1 MLKLANTIFEKM
13 FLADKWNVGIIN
25 QSMDDLI
32 KKKRLNKIVWLKED
46 NVDYSADPFITE
58 INNEVKIYYEEL
70 NFWHGKGKIMMID
83 GLDFKTKKEVSGII
97 PSNIHLSYPYL
108 FKHESEIFCIP
119 ETSQAKEV
127 VLYKVN
133 VSKPNMLIKH
143 KVLLTGKEYVDTS
156 IFYYNHKYW
165 LFTNV
170 SGVNNQLYIY
180 YASTIDGDFQPHT
193 MNPIPVDK
201 NECRGAGSLFIVNN
215 TIYRPTQNPKN
226 CYGGSIQINKILNLS
241 ESNYESETAFEILP
255 DKKYSRGIHN
265 ISFTENK
272 IVVDGKRRVLEAI
285 MPLKKLV
292 KVIRK

>member
-1 MLKLANTIFEKM
+1 
-13 FLADKWNVGIIN
+13 
-25 QSMDDLI
+25 MDDLI

-133 VSKPNMLIKH
+133 VSKHNLLIKH
-143 KVLLTGKEYVDTS
+143 KVLHYGKEYDDIS
-156 IFYYNHKYW
+156 IFFNIQQYL
-165 LFTNV
+165 LFSNV
-170 SGVNNQLYIY
+170 SL
-180 YASTIDGDFQPHT
+180 
-193 MNPIPVDK
+193 
-201 NECRGAGSLFIVNN
+201 L
-215 TIYRPTQNPKN
+215 
-226 CYGGSIQINKILNLS
+226 LNLM
-241 ESNYESETAFEILP
+241 YI
-255 DKKYSRGIHN
+255 
-265 ISFTENK
+265 
-272 IVVDGKRRVLEAI
+272 
-285 MPLKKLV
+285 
-292 KVIRK
+292 